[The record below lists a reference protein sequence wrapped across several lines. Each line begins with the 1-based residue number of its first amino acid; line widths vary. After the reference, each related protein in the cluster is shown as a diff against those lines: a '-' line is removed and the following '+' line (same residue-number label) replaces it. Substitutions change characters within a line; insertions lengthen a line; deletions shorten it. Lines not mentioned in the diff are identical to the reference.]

1 MNRSPVGIYAA
12 TLVLVASILPACAQA
27 QASNGDS
34 GEVHVTHLHAYTVHE
49 VVGGLENPWSV
60 DWLPNGDMLVT
71 ERPGRLRLVRDGMLM
86 PGEVEGVPAVRARG
100 QGGLLEV
107 AVHPDFASNS
117 FVYLTLSKP
126 SEGDGAAGT
135 TALVRGRLVDDRLVD
150 VEELFVAEAWSEAG
164 QHFGSRIVF
173 DGNGHIFLSVGDRGA
188 RPDPNT
194 VTRHASQDRTN
205 HQGTIIRLNEDG
217 TVPSDNPFVGQSGI
231 LPEIWSYGHRNPQGL
246 AMHPETGDLWDT
258 EHAPQG
264 GDEVNLIEPGV
275 NYGWP
280 VVGWGLQ
287 YGGSVI
293 HESTHAE
300 GMEQPRYI
308 WVPSIG
314 ASGLMIYHGDQFPL
328 WNGSLFAG
336 GLRGENVGRL
346 MLDGQ
351 RIIGEETVFTGFG
364 RVRDVRQGPDD
375 NIYVVTESR
384 QGAPT
389 AIYRIE
395 PAPMPEGRR

>member
-1 MNRSPVGIYAA
+1 MNRFPASLSIPVMLGAA
-12 TLVLVASILPACAQA
+12 LVLPACGAQA
-27 QASNGDS
+27 QEAQDEAS
-34 GEVHVTHLHAYTVHE
+34 VHVTHLHAFTVEE
-49 VVGGLENPWSV
+49 VANGLEHPWSM

-71 ERPGRLRLVRDGMLM
+71 ERPGRLRVVRNGMVL
-86 PGEVEGVPAVRARG
+86 PDEIEGVPDVRARG

-107 AVHPDFASNS
+107 KVHPDFASNS
-117 FVYLTLSKP
+117 YIYLTLSKP
-126 SEGDGAAGT
+126 NDAEGTEGT
-135 TALVRGRLVDDRLVD
+135 TALVRGRLVGNALTD
-150 VEELFVAEAWSEAG
+150 VEEIFVANAWSGAG

-173 DGNGHIFLSVGDRGA
+173 DGNGHLFMSVGDRGA

-194 VTRHASQDRTN
+194 VWQHASQDRSN
-205 HQGTIIRLNEDG
+205 HQGTILRLNEDG

-246 AMHPETGDLWDT
+246 ALHPETGDLWDT

-264 GDEVNLIEPGV
+264 GDEVNLVVRGA

-280 VVGWGLQ
+280 VIGWGLQ

-293 HESTHAE
+293 HESTHEE
-300 GMEQPRYI
+300 GMLQPRYI

-314 ASGLMIYHGDQFPL
+314 TSGLMIYSGDQFPL
-328 WNGSLFAG
+328 WRGSLFAG

-351 RIIGEETVFTGFG
+351 NIIGEETVFSGQG
-364 RVRDVRQGPDD
+364 RVRDIREGPDGY
-375 NIYVVTESR
+375 IYIATEDR
-384 QGAPT
+384 RGAPSS
-389 AIYRIE
+389 IYRLE
-395 PAPMPEGRR
+395 PAPMPENRR